1 MDDNRRYE
9 AFVRNR
15 ITELREQKGVS
26 EHRMSLELGKSGSY
40 IRSITNGIS
49 MPSLREL
56 FNIRATVH
64 RRLPAPG
71 VPAAVQFPV
80 LLAQRHPTSVGRAGG
95 RRWAYA
101 PDGWHTGTPFSQT
114 RCLPQYLL
122 HRERRCKSVFLCS
135 FRRPHCLYH
144 GAGGVDR

>member
-56 FNIRATVH
+56 FNIMEYFDLTPTLFFAPMDDPDSLRGIIISIFSPHSSFKKYRMYGLVAKVIKSLLQG
-64 RRLPAPG
+64 RPA
-71 VPAAVQFPV
+71 VAQVQEVGKSMRKSAV
-80 LLAQRHPTSVGRAGG
+80 LLSRFGS
-95 RRWAYA
+95 
-101 PDGWHTGTPFSQT
+101 
-114 RCLPQYLL
+114 
-122 HRERRCKSVFLCS
+122 
-135 FRRPHCLYH
+135 
-144 GAGGVDR
+144 

>member
-15 ITELREQKGVS
+15 ITELREQKGIS

-56 FNIRATVH
+56 FNIMEYFDLTPT
-64 RRLPAPG
+64 LFFAPMDDPDSLRG
-71 VPAAVQFPV
+71 IIFRVLSAAQYRFQHIAHSGAS
-80 LLAQRHPTSVGRAGG
+80 LLASMTAFP
-95 RRWAYA
+95 
-101 PDGWHTGTPFSQT
+101 
-114 RCLPQYLL
+114 YLAIM
-122 HRERRCKSVFLCS
+122 V
-135 FRRPHCLYH
+135 
-144 GAGGVDR
+144 A

>member
-56 FNIRATVH
+56 FNIMEYFDAN
-64 RRLPAPG
+64 
-71 VPAAVQFPV
+71 
-80 LLAQRHPTSVGRAGG
+80 S
-95 RRWAYA
+95 
-101 PDGWHTGTPFSQT
+101 
-114 RCLPQYLL
+114 
-122 HRERRCKSVFLCS
+122 FLCS
-135 FRRPHCLYH
+135 YGRSGFPAWDHR
-144 GAGGVDR
+144 

>member
-56 FNIRATVH
+56 FNIMEYFDLTPT
-64 RRLPAPG
+64 LFFAPMDDPDSLRG
-71 VPAAVQFPV
+71 IISGYFPPTRPIAPVSDPSPGEEDIPPDKAAGP
-80 LLAQRHPTSVGRAGG
+80 P
-95 RRWAYA
+95 
-101 PDGWHTGTPFSQT
+101 P
-114 RCLPQYLL
+114 
-122 HRERRCKSVFLCS
+122 E
-135 FRRPHCLYH
+135 
-144 GAGGVDR
+144 

>member
-49 MPSLREL
+49 MPLSENC
-56 FNIRATVH
+56 FNIMEYFDFDANSFLLLLWTIGF
-64 RRLPAPG
+64 PAWIIG
-71 VPAAVQFPV
+71 KK
-80 LLAQRHPTSVGRAGG
+80 LLALPDEDLEKGSCFSGLDQKITAPT
-95 RRWAYA
+95 
-101 PDGWHTGTPFSQT
+101 
-114 RCLPQYLL
+114 
-122 HRERRCKSVFLCS
+122 
-135 FRRPHCLYH
+135 
-144 GAGGVDR
+144 GV

>member
-1 MDDNRRYE
+1 MDDIRRCE

-56 FNIRATVH
+56 FNIMEYFDLT
-64 RRLPAPG
+64 PALFFAPMDAPDSLRG
-71 VPAAVQFPV
+71 VVGKK
-80 LLAQRHPTSVGRAGG
+80 LLAL
-95 RRWAYA
+95 
-101 PDGWHTGTPFSQT
+101 PDEDLEKVST
-114 RCLPQYLL
+114 
-122 HRERRCKSVFLCS
+122 FLDWI
-135 FRRPHCLYH
+135 
-144 GAGGVDR
+144 AT